1 MSKKYYIWIA
11 LGVFIIM
18 ASVLLAMNSGFFR
31 GEEPVIPEPVN
42 NSSFSLSEESVLPED
57 EAVVEIN
64 MENSDVDFEADIDD
78 FESDLESMEG
88 FDEDID
94 LESIDDAE
102 LL

>member
-1 MSKKYYIWIA
+1 MH
-11 LGVFIIM
+11 LH
-18 ASVLLAMNSGFFR
+18 R
-31 GEEPVIPEPVN
+31 PQ
-42 NSSFSLSEESVLPED
+42 LPPRED

-94 LESIDDAE
+94 LESIDGAE